1 MEGIFIMGFIC
12 SIPVVA
18 ILANTLLKLKKI
30 ELEKLSNPNQAQLNQ
45 MNLLMGQLA
54 QENQALRQRLENL
67 ETIVALGDSPASLV
81 ANPETRAQ
89 SLPPANENLTNLAP
103 PKLSG
108 EIAKIL
114 EERKK

>member
-18 ILANTLLKLKKI
+18 ILANTVLKLKKI

-45 MNLLMGQLA
+45 VNALMGQLA
-54 QENQALRQRLENL
+54 HENQALRQRLENL
-67 ETIVALGDSPASLV
+67 ETIVALGDTTSLLNSP
-81 ANPETRAQ
+81 EIRAQ
-89 SLPPANENLTNLAP
+89 SLPPSPENQPNLAP